1 MEMIGVSASMERGK
15 RIYWHVVD
23 WCYSFIWTEKDVEP
37 AMSWYMMMF
46 WAIFGLFFLAF
57 FFKHVLGPC

>member
-1 MEMIGVSASMERGK
+1 
-15 RIYWHVVD
+15 
-23 WCYSFIWTEKDVEP
+23 
-37 AMSWYMMMF
+37 MSWYMMMF